1 MSQNKHD
8 KRKHWKQHAQAVVK
22 KHYILLV
29 LLCLVSVFYGTE
41 YSYVQE
47 HSQTTFDV
55 ISGKEVMGPGTSVTI
70 EGKSIL
76 EFVEEKLGVDIPALR
91 AQKEKQIEMAEK
103 TDSSISDKLT
113 EIKGERAIDAMA
125 DVLEPLSLIFA
136 DAEIQRSIKS
146 EEPKLLLI
154 KKILKAHKRE
164 AIQIMAILD
173 GEKPETYDINL
184 LKIPMK
190 MLEIVNDPE
199 IQSLFTY
206 QGQNKE

>member
-1 MSQNKHD
+1 MRLS
-8 KRKHWKQHAQAVVK
+8 
-22 KHYILLV
+22 
-29 LLCLVSVFYGTE
+29 
-41 YSYVQE
+41 
-47 HSQTTFDV
+47 
-55 ISGKEVMGPGTSVTI
+55 
-70 EGKSIL
+70 
-76 EFVEEKLGVDIPALR
+76 
-91 AQKEKQIEMAEK
+91 
-103 TDSSISDKLT
+103 

-125 DVLEPLSLIFA
+125 DLLEPLSLIFA
-136 DAEIQRSIKS
+136 DVEIQRSIKS

-199 IQSLFTY
+199 VISLFTY

>member
-1 MSQNKHD
+1 M
-8 KRKHWKQHAQAVVK
+8 
-22 KHYILLV
+22 
-29 LLCLVSVFYGTE
+29 
-41 YSYVQE
+41 
-47 HSQTTFDV
+47 
-55 ISGKEVMGPGTSVTI
+55 
-70 EGKSIL
+70 
-76 EFVEEKLGVDIPALR
+76 KL
-91 AQKEKQIEMAEK
+91 
-103 TDSSISDKLT
+103 S

-125 DVLEPLSLIFA
+125 DLLEPLSLIFA
-136 DAEIQRSIKS
+136 DAEVQRSIKS